1 MSHIVIADWTPILI
15 TTDHDPNIFAGVYR
29 VLAVIVESTL
39 SLVTLMYHISQDSV
53 LWLVLVNV
61 YSQLLMFSRGTRNIW
76 TKEMKTTDLISSPIT
91 AMWQPV
97 QFFSSKH
104 SSLWKLYCLALFTS
118 LLFISQLILKYFLS
132 IWIWNLKWISCWF
145 GVSSV
150 SLSKINNNMMLN

>member
-104 SSLWKLYCLALFTS
+104 SSLWKLYCLDNQVCSGLTFHFTT
-118 LLFISQLILKYFLS
+118 LHITIVFKRFYINL
-132 IWIWNLKWISCWF
+132 NLK
-145 GVSSV
+145 
-150 SLSKINNNMMLN
+150 SKMNKLLI